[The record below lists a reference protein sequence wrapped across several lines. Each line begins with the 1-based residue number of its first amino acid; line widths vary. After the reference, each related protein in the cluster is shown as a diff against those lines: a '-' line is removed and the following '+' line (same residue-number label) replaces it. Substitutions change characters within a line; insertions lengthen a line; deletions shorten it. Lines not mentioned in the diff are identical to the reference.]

1 MTTLDR
7 SVFWPQSL
15 AAGFLATATITSG
28 GTTATY
34 SVSFSQPDQPRFDGR
49 GRSTDYK
56 IEYQAADL
64 PSLAE
69 NDAVTIDGVLYRVRE
84 DPFVEP
90 GGNAADGYFKHA
102 LLTKV

>member
-7 SVFWPQSL
+7 SAFWPQFL
-15 AAGFLATATITSG
+15 AAGFLDTATITSG
-28 GTTATY
+28 GTTDDY
-34 SVSFSQPDQPRFDGR
+34 NVGFSRPDQPRFDGR
-49 GRSTDYK
+49 GRSTDYE

-69 NDAVTIDGVLYRVRE
+69 NDAVTIDGINYRVRE

-90 GGNAADGYFKHA
+90 GGNAADGYFKRA

>member
-1 MTTLDR
+1 MTALDR
-7 SVFWPQSL
+7 SVFWPRFL
-15 AAGFLATATITSG
+15 AAGFLDTATITSG
-28 GTTATY
+28 GTTADY
-34 SVSFSQPDQPRFDGR
+34 NVGFSQPDQPRFDGR
-49 GRSTDYK
+49 VRSTDYE